1 MPLGLTVLCPARW
14 RQFQKIKREDWASIK
29 DRHDPRIAGRDMD
42 AFLARAYSLSIV
54 NALSIWKRRDVY
66 KQVKAFLAS
75 PRAAKGAK
83 PVVSL
88 S

>member
-1 MPLGLTVLCPARW
+1 LHSLSRLT
-14 RQFQKIKREDWASIK
+14 QFQKIKREEWPSIK

-42 AFLARAYSLSIV
+42 SFLARAYSLSIV
-54 NALSIWKRRDVY
+54 NALSIWKRREVY
-66 KQVKAFLAS
+66 KQVKAFLES
-75 PRAAKGAK
+75 PRAKKGAQ